1 MEWYMVILF
10 VKVLGMLYMQSCKAS
25 VCLTWTVETGS
36 IVFRC
41 KTDELVFPVVFFSPT
56 GKEIGF
62 CNVPV
67 PTPLC
72 TPIMPNILIKQDMRT
87 HTTILIYKGKIDS
100 SMDGKW
106 KCQHGSNVESS
117 TVNITVLLK
126 DAVAN
131 EIKNDPLTKNQ
142 ENGICSS
149 PIHAILGSICGFCG
163 TLQTIW
169 VLRVFKGVTMMF
181 NESYKRRLSGITAN
195 KLKRYNTRVVGF
207 TIFYVFGSVVAVLI
221 SVLTDMYTYVQIN
234 VHGKIQ
240 DSTPQA

>member
-142 ENGICSS
+142 EN
-149 PIHAILGSICGFCG
+149 
-163 TLQTIW
+163 
-169 VLRVFKGVTMMF
+169 
-181 NESYKRRLSGITAN
+181 ERRLSGITAN
-195 KLKRYNTRVVGF
+195 KLKRYNTRVFLAVSFCICALPTVPGLVSKHYNISTTVVGF